1 MNSVNLIIFKNVY
14 LKDRI
19 IEIKIIVIVIRLI
32 VINCDKSKIPDIQV
46 IYYRINYFF

>member
-19 IEIKIIVIVIRLI
+19 IEIKTRNRDPID
-32 VINCDKSKIPDIQV
+32 CD
-46 IYYRINYFF
+46 

>member
-19 IEIKIIVIVIRLI
+19 IEIKTRNRLI
-32 VINCDKSKIPDIQV
+32 VINCDKSKIQV